1 MPPQLLP
8 NAAVTQIR
16 ELIDDHQLTKE
27 QLLKIYDDHINS
39 KLQEQDSLDSMD
51 NHSQSMLDE
60 EENCPVVYRDTPP
73 PLTSVVTTT
82 MTTIEEL
89 SSEIGQ
95 KRKHFTLEDELNTVQ
110 MSPFVECLLE

>member
-27 QLLKIYDDHINS
+27 QLLKIYDDHIQS
-39 KLQEQDSLDSMD
+39 KLQEQDSADSMD
-51 NHSQSMLDE
+51 DHTQSMLDE

-73 PLTSVVTTT
+73 PLTSVVT
-82 MTTIEEL
+82 TTIEEL